1 MAGSSAPDLGVTP
14 DHIDPVQ
21 LGSSGDPA
29 FFRTAIQAGLLG
41 IMANLIPF
49 GLGMVLTGILAAL
62 LYHRIQSGALR
73 TVKAVRLGALA
84 GAICFVATVMLT
96 VVAIVLLHSQQQF
109 HDLMMKAIEQSVAS
123 QSGPE
128 VQSFLEWVH
137 TQQGFGIIL
146 VLGMLGALVLSMLFA
161 AVGGAIG
168 SSLFRNRRQPPL

>member
-1 MAGSSAPDLGVTP
+1 MAGPSAPDLGVAP
-14 DHIDPVQ
+14 NHLDSVR

-29 FFRTAIQAGLLG
+29 FFRAAIQAGLLG

-62 LYHRIQSGALR
+62 LYHRTQSGALR
-73 TVKAVRLGALA
+73 TIKAVRLGALA
-84 GAICFVATVMLT
+84 GAISFVATVLLT
-96 VVAIVLLHSQQQF
+96 VLAIVLLHSQQQF
-109 HDLMMKAIEQSVAS
+109 HDLMMKAIEQSVAN

-128 VQSFLEWVH
+128 VQSFLQWVH

-146 VLGMLGALVLSMLFA
+146 ILGMLGALVLSMLFA

-168 SSLFRNRRQPPL
+168 SSLFRARNPPPL